1 MCMYKSSAIMRKFS
15 SGFVELAQVCDA
27 ATLDLKI

>member
-15 SGFVELAQVCDA
+15 SGFVELAQVYDSG
-27 ATLDLKI
+27 TLDLRI